1 MIGENLLPSFRERLV
16 REEKSPRT
24 VEQYVRAAGRFVSFL
39 AGREPRREHV
49 LAYKEQ
55 LEQRFR
61 PSSCNS
67 ALTAVN
73 RFLSFL
79 GKEQCRVRLCRMQQ
93 SSFRSERRE
102 LNRAGYGRLLEA
114 ASRRGDVRLCLLM
127 QTLCGMG
134 LRVSEHRFVTAE
146 SLRAGWVRVQ
156 NKGKLRAVP
165 IPAPLRRELRRY
177 CREQGISSGPVFI
190 TKHGNPLDR
199 SNIWRMM
206 KRLCASAGV
215 AAQKVFPHNLRHLF
229 ALTFY
234 QKEKDIVRLADLLG
248 HSSIE
253 TARIYTQASAE
264 SCSRALGR
272 LNLTLHRFP
281 GAKNRTT

>member
-1 MIGENLLPSFRERLV
+1 
-16 REEKSPRT
+16 
-24 VEQYVRAAGRFVSFL
+24 
-39 AGREPRREHV
+39 
-49 LAYKEQ
+49 
-55 LEQRFR
+55 
-61 PSSCNS
+61 
-67 ALTAVN
+67 
-73 RFLSFL
+73 
-79 GKEQCRVRLCRMQQ
+79 
-93 SSFRSERRE
+93 
-102 LNRAGYGRLLEA
+102 
-114 ASRRGDVRLCLLM
+114 M

-177 CREQGISSGPVFI
+177 CREQGIASGPVFI

-234 QKEKDIVRLADLLG
+234 RKEKDIVRLADLLG

-264 SCSRALGR
+264 SCSRALAR
-272 LNLTLHRFP
+272 LNLLFEHKRQYKTAQQHTHFVVRQRRQ
-281 GAKNRTT
+281 G

>member
-1 MIGENLLPSFRERLV
+1 MKGENLLPSFRERLV

-61 PSSCNS
+61 PSSCNG

-79 GKEQCRVRLCRMQQ
+79 GKEQCRVRLCRVQR

-114 ASRRGDVRLCLLM
+114 ASRRGDARLCLLM

-199 SNIWRMM
+199 SN
-206 KRLCASAGV
+206 V
-215 AAQKVFPHNLRHLF
+215 DAAHRICNQRRGNRPIG
-229 ALTFY
+229 A
-234 QKEKDIVRLADLLG
+234 QVRPP
-248 HSSIE
+248 
-253 TARIYTQASAE
+253 TAPIST
-264 SCSRALGR
+264 SREW
-272 LNLTLHRFP
+272 
-281 GAKNRTT
+281 

>member
-1 MIGENLLPSFRERLV
+1 M
-16 REEKSPRT
+16 
-24 VEQYVRAAGRFVSFL
+24 EQYVRAAGRFVSFL

-61 PSSCNS
+61 PSSCNG

-79 GKEQCRVRLCRMQQ
+79 GKEQCRVRLCRVQR

-199 SNIWRMM
+199 SVRV
-206 KRLCASAGV
+206 RGRRRAEGVPAQPAPSLRPHVLPEGEGHRAPGRPARPFQHRDGPHLHAGQRRV
-215 AAQKVFPHNLRHLF
+215 VQPRARTPQLAVRAQTTIKKPHN
-229 ALTFY
+229 
-234 QKEKDIVRLADLLG
+234 KI
-248 HSSIE
+248 
-253 TARIYTQASAE
+253 RIM
-264 SCSRALGR
+264 
-272 LNLTLHRFP
+272 
-281 GAKNRTT
+281 